1 MALVTNFATSNT
13 AGVNLADVWSATAN
27 AAGSLGENVAPY
39 PPFKEGTVVDM
50 LNGGKAVYVKFG
62 TGGVTATG
70 YAVLMPSAGPY
81 TAAVM
86 MSNSVG
92 AIGDKIGSFLGNT
105 AALVND
111 YGWVQVYGLGII
123 QTAASVAANTALTSG
138 ATAGQLTTGG
148 THAIGG
154 IFLTTAA
161 GGSAGTTSCE
171 MNWPTVTS

>member
-1 MALVTNFATSNT
+1 MAVYSTSNT
-13 AGVNLADVWSATAN
+13 AGIDLTAIWSATAN
-27 AAGSLGENVAPY
+27 AAGTLGENVQPYAP
-39 PPFKEGTVVDM
+39 FASGTTIDM

-62 TGGVTATG
+62 TGGVTGIG
-70 YAVLMPSAGPY
+70 YAVVMPSAGPY

-92 AIGDKIGSFLGNT
+92 AIGDKIGVFLGSG

-111 YGWVQVYGLGII
+111 YGWLQVYGLSAGL

-148 THAIGG
+148 THAIGN

-161 GGSAGTTSCE
+161 GSGAGLTAAE
-171 MNWPTVTS
+171 LNWPAVTS